1 HRARLGPASSAGRCA
16 HRRRG
21 SALMKHDVLEKN
33 IGLLAFF
40 MVIAVSI
47 GGLTQIVPLF
57 FQDVTNQPIE
67 GMKPRSALEVEGRD
81 VL

>member
-1 HRARLGPASSAGRCA
+1 
-16 HRRRG
+16 
-21 SALMKHDVLEKN
+21 MKHETVEKN

-57 FQDVTNQPIE
+57 FQYVT
-67 GMKPRSALEVEGRD
+67 S
-81 VL
+81 